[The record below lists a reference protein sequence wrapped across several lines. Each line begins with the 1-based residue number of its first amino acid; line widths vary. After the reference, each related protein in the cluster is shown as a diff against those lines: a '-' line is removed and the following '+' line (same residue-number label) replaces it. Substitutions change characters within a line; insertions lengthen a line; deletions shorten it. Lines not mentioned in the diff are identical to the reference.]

1 MTLFIG
7 MPVYNRERFLEES
20 ILSIVNQ
27 TYLDWKM
34 VISNNN
40 SSDNSLKIIES
51 FHNQYINILYHSQ
64 PTNLG
69 LEGNHNYLVS
79 QFLKSE
85 CEYFMWAQSDDIYEQ
100 TYVEKLMNGLSQ
112 SDYKVAFSNMI
123 NIDGFGHT
131 IRLYEDLSRF
141 SNTSKIKRL
150 YKFIIEPEVLGKSNI
165 YHSIFHR
172 SVIEKLYSLTAFNYN
187 WSDNVIS
194 YFALKQS
201 NIYIVREVL
210 FLKRN
215 AHSDDGVLYTA
226 PKLVKNPF
234 IQTLPLKS
242 YLQFIVEIIKLGQS
256 DLVDL
261 FIVLVSI
268 VKIPLIAINT
278 IISVSIYFLK
288 KNKRRNL
295 KSRS

>member
-1 MTLFIG
+1 

-20 ILSIVNQ
+20 ILSIVKQ

-34 VISNNN
+34 LISDNN
-40 SSDNSLKIIES
+40 STDNSLKIIES
-51 FHNQYINILYHSQ
+51 FHNQYSNILYHSQ

-79 QFLKSE
+79 EFLKSE
-85 CEYFMWAQSDDIYEQ
+85 CEYFMWAQSDDIYDK
-100 TYVEKLMNGLSQ
+100 TYFEKLMKGLSQ

-150 YKFIIEPEVLGKSNI
+150 LKFIIEPEVLGKSNI

-172 SVIEKLYSLTAFNYN
+172 SVIEKLYTLTAFKYN

-201 NIYIVREVL
+201 NIYIAREVL

-234 IQTLPLKS
+234 IQTLPLNS
-242 YLQFIVEIIKLGQS
+242 YLQFIVEIIKLGRN

-268 VKIPLIAINT
+268 VKIPLIAFNT
-278 IISVSIYFLK
+278 LISVSIYSLK
-288 KNKRRNL
+288 KNKRRNF

>member
-20 ILSIVNQ
+20 ILSIVKQ

-34 VISNNN
+34 LISDNN
-40 SSDNSLKIIES
+40 STDNSLKIIES

-79 QFLKSE
+79 EFLKSE
-85 CEYFMWAQSDDIYEQ
+85 CEYFMWAQSDDIYDK
-100 TYVEKLMNGLSQ
+100 TYFEKLIKGLCQ

-150 YKFIIEPEVLGKSNI
+150 LKFIIEPEVLGKSNI

-172 SVIEKLYSLTAFNYN
+172 SVIEKLYTLTAFKYN

-201 NIYIVREVL
+201 NIYIAREVL

-234 IQTLPLKS
+234 IQTLPLNS
-242 YLQFIVEIIKLGQS
+242 YLQFIVEIIKLGRS

-268 VKIPLIAINT
+268 VKIPLIAFNT
-278 IISVSIYFLK
+278 LISVSIYSLK
-288 KNKRRNL
+288 KNKRRNF

>member
-20 ILSIVNQ
+20 ILSIVKQ
-27 TYLDWKM
+27 TYSDWRM
-34 VISNNN
+34 LISDNN

-100 TYVEKLMNGLSQ
+100 TYLEKLMNGLSQ

-150 YKFIIEPEVLGKSNI
+150 YKFIIEPEVLGKSNL

-172 SVIEKLYSLTAFNYN
+172 SIIEKLYSHTTFKYN

-210 FLKRN
+210 FFKRN
-215 AHSDDGVLYTA
+215 AHSDDGVLYTP
-226 PKLVKNPF
+226 PKLIKNAF
-234 IQTLPLKS
+234 VQTLPLNS
-242 YLQFIVEIIKLGQS
+242 YLHFIVEIIKLGQN
-256 DLVDL
+256 DLVEFLIL
-261 FIVLVSI
+261 FITIL
-268 VKIPLIAINT
+268 KIPIIIFNT
-278 IISVSIYFLK
+278 IFSKTINCISK
-288 KNKRRNL
+288 TRR
-295 KSRS
+295 KSYRF

>member
-20 ILSIVNQ
+20 ILSIVKQ
-27 TYLDWKM
+27 KYLDWRM
-34 VISNNN
+34 LISDNN

-100 TYVEKLMNGLSQ
+100 TYLEKLMNGLSQ

-201 NIYIVREVL
+201 NIYIEREVL

-234 IQTLPLKS
+234 IQTLPLNS
-242 YLQFIVEIIKLGQS
+242 YLQFIIEIIKFFMRKLKLLKALS
-256 DLVDL
+256 LDRKFLDL
-261 FIVLVSI
+261 
-268 VKIPLIAINT
+268 
-278 IISVSIYFLK
+278 
-288 KNKRRNL
+288 
-295 KSRS
+295 